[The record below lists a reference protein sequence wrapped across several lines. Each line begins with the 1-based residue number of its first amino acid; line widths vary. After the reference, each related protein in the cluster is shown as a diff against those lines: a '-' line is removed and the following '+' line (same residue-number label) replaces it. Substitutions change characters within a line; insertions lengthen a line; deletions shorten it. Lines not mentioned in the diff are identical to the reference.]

1 MVARGRDFSAFNRAA
16 DTVWSAGDCKR
27 KFAAASNRS
36 EAAYR
41 GMAIIRLPPPT
52 KVVTV
57 TVTLHTRTCR
67 PQEASPTLLR
77 HGQHPQQRAIP
88 HRNKA
93 NLALLL
99 VNPDGKFPAG
109 GHQER
114 EKAMNTAR
122 QSALLLGWLTLARWI
137 AGGLAVDWE
146 KAQLVHRQRA
156 AENLTFGLSAAGF
169 ISAVS
174 TAAIPVIR

>member
-1 MVARGRDFSAFNRAA
+1 
-16 DTVWSAGDCKR
+16 
-27 KFAAASNRS
+27 
-36 EAAYR
+36 
-41 GMAIIRLPPPT
+41 
-52 KVVTV
+52 
-57 TVTLHTRTCR
+57 
-67 PQEASPTLLR
+67 
-77 HGQHPQQRAIP
+77 
-88 HRNKA
+88 
-93 NLALLL
+93 
-99 VNPDGKFPAG
+99 
-109 GHQER
+109 
-114 EKAMNTAR
+114 MNTAR